1 MIKKYKHIDLCTPID
16 KIEFGQGNDIRIHN
30 AFRFYEIETVLDLC
44 KMSRNAFLR
53 IRNCGVRTIRAI
65 EATLADYG
73 LELEMDEKSIE
84 EYQRYLS
91 FVLTDSEWEERRY
104 EIAKEIYLNKF
115 SDFSKESAEL
125 ALMAADDFIGVL
137 KKHYQNKD

>member
-53 IRNCGVRTIRAI
+53 IRSCGVRTIRAI

-84 EYQRYLS
+84 EYQRYHS
-91 FVLTDSEWEERRY
+91 FVVGTKLQKRFILTSY
-104 EIAKEIYLNKF
+104 QTIPKIVLNW
-115 SDFSKESAEL
+115 L
-125 ALMAADDFIGVL
+125 
-137 KKHYQNKD
+137 

>member
-16 KIEFGQGNDIRIHN
+16 KIEFG
-30 AFRFYEIETVLDLC
+30 
-44 KMSRNAFLR
+44 
-53 IRNCGVRTIRAI
+53 
-65 EATLADYG
+65 
-73 LELEMDEKSIE
+73 
-84 EYQRYLS
+84 
-91 FVLTDSEWEERRY
+91 
-104 EIAKEIYLNKF
+104 KEIYLNKF